1 MEKIFPKSQREGIKF
16 FHLRGGI
23 HYKKLSLVH
32 KFMMAMLRNVTA
44 KKPKDKLTDEEKEF
58 LLTYEYKV
66 YFTDKSTIIPIV
78 NYISNVIEILNR
90 NLLKITNK

>member
-1 MEKIFPKSQREGIKF
+1 MC
-16 FHLRGGI
+16 GGI

-58 LLTYEYKV
+58 LLTYGYKV

-78 NYISNVIEILNR
+78 NYISNVI
-90 NLLKITNK
+90 